1 MILYAI
7 EKGEILSKNQ
17 LNFPSRE
24 ILFNEIMFYK
34 IMFYKL
40 CFTNY
45 VIQNLLFI
53 SNRMKTILFIYKLR
67 FKNWEKF
74 YLLKMPSSVTKKV
87 ISSLLNLT

>member
-17 LNFPSRE
+17 LNFPFRE
-24 ILFNEIMFYK
+24 ILFNEIMFSLKYK
-34 IMFYKL
+34 
-40 CFTNY
+40 
-45 VIQNLLFI
+45 NLLFI